1 MEAIERQ
8 NMKVGIFVI
17 GLSLMTL
24 VSVFVLG
31 GSGDILEDRYTL
43 NGKWEDVA
51 GLKEGAVVRLAGWD
65 VGEVSR
71 IEFSENREQ
80 KELSVEMSIMARY
93 QDRIRVDSEARIDT
107 VGVLGD
113 KYVSLS
119 MGSPSEKGLA
129 DGDFMTTRAP
139 LDFLGYTKKFED
151 ILHNTSSISHKF
163 DLMLG
168 TDEEAMQAKV
178 GQSMGH
184 LEGLLKGAQEGSG
197 LMNALVYDEE
207 MPKRV
212 KSILRSLDNASRGMS
227 DVMGEVKT
235 GDGLANELIYGE
247 DGASL
252 AEQLGRLA
260 GALAQLTD
268 DIKNEDSMVHAMLYD
283 PDKAAVIDD
292 LAAAVASLRRT
303 TQALEEGS
311 GTLGLLAHDPAL
323 YEDLRA
329 LVGGAQRNKLLRSYI
344 RRTIQQGERV
354 NSGAWTPPTE

>member
-1 MEAIERQ
+1 VEASERQ
-8 NMKVGIFVI
+8 TLKVGVFVI
-17 GLSLMTL
+17 GLSILTL

-43 NGKWEDVA
+43 NGKWADVA

-71 IEFSENREQ
+71 IEFSDSMEQ
-80 KELSVEMSIMARY
+80 KELTVEMSIMARY
-93 QDRIRVDSEARIDT
+93 QERIRTDSEARIDT

-119 MGSPSEKGLA
+119 MGSPSEPGLE
-129 DGDFMTTRAP
+129 DGAFMTTRAP

-151 ILHNTSSISHKF
+151 ILHNTSSISRKF

-197 LMNALVYDEE
+197 LLNALVHDKE

-212 KSILRSLDNASRGMS
+212 TAILRNLDRASGGMS
-227 DVMGEVKT
+227 DVMSEVKT
-235 GDGLANELIYGE
+235 GDGLANELIYGD
-247 DGASL
+247 DGAAL

-260 GALAQLTD
+260 GALSQLTD
-268 DIKNEDSMVHAMLYD
+268 DIKNEESLVHAMLYD
-283 PDKAAVIDD
+283 QDKAQILDD
-292 LAAAVASLRRT
+292 LSATVVSLRRT
-303 TQALEEGS
+303 SAAIENGN
-311 GTLGLLAHDPAL
+311 GTLGMLANDPAL

-329 LVGGAQRNKLLRSYI
+329 LVGGAQRNKLLRTYI
-344 RRTIQQGERV
+344 RRTIQEGERV
-354 NSGAWTPPTE
+354 NAGAWTPPTE